1 MRDKRVV
8 VVVTLVLGL
17 LGVSW
22 YLGMQL
28 NQAQM
33 TRAVS
38 FAEYYRVMLNSLR
51 AGTASLQEYVENRNE
66 ASLRQANVEIATV
79 ANVARPLVS
88 LVPRGMDGPWSRFMR
103 NDWAMITKSIDK
115 LNERVRYFTVA
126 GLSEADLTYLEM
138 LIAELKHVTEAMD
151 APIVADGAA
160 PGVRLRMDEV
170 ENMSKLVQE
179 TVALSSSY
187 LLNGVPPQE
196 AEVAN
201 VSWNDAAAIARA
213 ELGLSDSDWQLQ
225 DKQAA
230 TIELR
235 VGRDF
240 YNLQFKPTAQYQG
253 DKKELLVGVHRQTGK
268 VVLIDRKQPVARN
281 TEAVSAEQLEA
292 WALEATAALPGDK
305 IVYEQYQPEGEHP
318 WAVVVRTE
326 NNIPVLTDYVIVS
339 FNGANGEQL
348 KWENHSWGTKLNS
361 WQATIPVIDTLPR
374 LAKQINVQDMDGFED
389 RGLVVV
395 RSTVT
400 DQPTLCYWITYSD
413 EKTSGGEAKVG
424 HYFVNVKHGRLE
436 RSGSGW

>member
-51 AGTASLQEYVENRNE
+51 SGTASLREYVENRNE
-66 ASLRQANVEIATV
+66 VSLRQANVEIATV
-79 ANVARPLVS
+79 SNVAHPLVS

-126 GLSEADLTYLEM
+126 GLSEADLGYVETLIGELESV
-138 LIAELKHVTEAMD
+138 IEAMD

-170 ENMSKLVQE
+170 ENMSKLVQK
-179 TVALSSSY
+179 TTALSSSY
-187 LLNGVPPQE
+187 LLNGVPPHE
-196 AEVAN
+196 ADIAKI
-201 VSWNDAAAIARA
+201 SWEDAAIIARS
-213 ELGLSDSDWQLQ
+213 ELGLSETEWQLQ
-225 DKQAA
+225 DKQTA

-240 YNLQFKPTAQYQG
+240 YSLHFKPTSQYQG
-253 DKKELLVGVHRQTGK
+253 DKKELIVGVHRQEGR
-268 VVLIDRKQPVARN
+268 VVLIDWKQSVARN
-281 TEAVSAEQLEA
+281 AEPVSAEQLEA
-292 WALEATAALPGDK
+292 WALEATASLSDDR
-305 IVYEQYQPEGEHP
+305 IVYEIYQPEGEHP

-326 NNIPVLTDYVIVS
+326 NDIPVLTDYAVVS
-339 FNGANGEQL
+339 FNAATGEHL

-374 LAKQINVQDMDGFED
+374 LAKQINVSDMEGFEQ
-389 RGLVVV
+389 RGLVVA
-395 RSTVT
+395 RSTIT

-413 EKTSGGEAKVG
+413 GQQVSGETKVG
-424 HYFVNVKHGRLE
+424 HYFVNVKNGRLE